1 MSEVQSS
8 QAGYDP
14 TDLAVLSSRF
24 EGIVREMQNT
34 LLRVGRSSMMA
45 LARDFSCCIVDSHD
59 RLAFSAEGLPVH
71 VYGSG
76 LLTRSMVRHHPDLA
90 EGDAFLHNDPYD
102 GNTHAADHSLL
113 VPVFVDGEHM
123 FTAIAKAHQA
133 DIGNSLP
140 TTYMPT
146 ARDVYQEG
154 ALIFPCVR
162 IQRHYA
168 DVDDIVRMCRCRIR
182 VPEVWYGDYLATVA
196 AGRIAERR
204 LKALCAQFGKQ
215 RIREFVSAWLDY
227 SEGKAR
233 QAIAAMP
240 GGTFTGTTTLDPFPE
255 LDDGLDLSVTLDIQP
270 EDGRVSVDLR
280 DNPDCVPLGL
290 NLTEATAK
298 NSAVAAMLMVLNS
311 MQNGTEVP
319 LNEGSFRRFDVL
331 LRENCVAGIPRHPA
345 SCSLATG
352 EVGVRIWAAI
362 MSTVAETMEGAGS
375 AHASFGG
382 APYIGVISGVDRR
395 SGKPYINQ
403 MFAGTAGGPA
413 TAESDGWLSFVGFP
427 AAGLLYRDSV
437 EVDEQKY
444 PVIIT
449 RSEVRV
455 DSEGPG
461 RRRGAPGNHC
471 EFGPLAGEMVVYYSF
486 EGVHNPPLG
495 VRGGESPAGPEAYV
509 VDGQGRLE
517 GRPEAVGAVTLAEGE
532 LIGSMSAGGGGYG
545 PPTEREP
552 ALVLT
557 DVREGYV
564 SPERASARYRVVIAG
579 DPTRPETLTVDVA
592 ATAQLRSAARPQVER
607 TS

>member
-1 MSEVQSS
+1 MPQDRNLQV
-8 QAGYDP
+8 GYDP

-24 EGIVREMQNT
+24 DGIVREMQNT
-34 LLRVGRSSMMA
+34 LLRAGRSSMMA
-45 LARDFSCCIVDSHD
+45 LARDFSCCIVDSQD

-76 LLTRSMVRHHPDLA
+76 LLTRSMVGHHPDLA

-113 VPVFVDGEHM
+113 VPVFVDGEHL

-133 DIGNSLP
+133 DIGNSVP

-162 IQRHYA
+162 IQRNYS
-168 DVDDIVRMCRCRIR
+168 DVEDIIRMCRRRIR

-204 LKALCAQFGKQ
+204 LKALCAQFGTQ

-227 SEGKAR
+227 SEGQAR
-233 QAIAAMP
+233 EAIAVMP
-240 GGTFTGTTTLDPFPE
+240 AGTFTGTTTLDPFPG
-255 LDDGLDLSVTLDIQP
+255 LDDGLDLSVTLEFQP
-270 EDGRVSVDLR
+270 EEGRVGIDLR

-311 MQNGTEVP
+311 MGTGTDVP

-352 EVGVRIWAAI
+352 DVGVRIWAAI

-375 AHASFGG
+375 AQASFGG
-382 APYIGVISGVDRR
+382 APYIGVISGVDLR
-395 SGKPYINQ
+395 SGRPYINQ
-403 MFAGTAGGPA
+403 LFAGTAGGPA
-413 TAESDGWLSFVGFP
+413 TVASDGWLSFVGFP

-444 PVIIT
+444 PIIIT
-449 RSEVRV
+449 RSEVRL

-461 RRRGAPGNHC
+461 RRRGAPGNYC
-471 EFGPLAGEMVVYYSF
+471 EFGPISGAMDVYYSF
-486 EGVHNPPLG
+486 EGVQNRPLG

-509 VDGQGRLE
+509 IDVQGRVQR
-517 GRPEAVGAVTLAEGE
+517 RPEAVGAVTLAEGE
-532 LIGSMSAGGGGYG
+532 LIGSLSAGGGGYG
-545 PPTEREP
+545 LPTEREP
-552 ALVLT
+552 VLVLT
-557 DVREGYV
+557 DVREGYL
-564 SPERASARYRVVIAG
+564 SPERARARYGVVIEG
-579 DPTRPETLTVDVA
+579 DPMRPEALTVDVA
-592 ATAQLRSAARPQVER
+592 ATAKLRRAP
-607 TS
+607 